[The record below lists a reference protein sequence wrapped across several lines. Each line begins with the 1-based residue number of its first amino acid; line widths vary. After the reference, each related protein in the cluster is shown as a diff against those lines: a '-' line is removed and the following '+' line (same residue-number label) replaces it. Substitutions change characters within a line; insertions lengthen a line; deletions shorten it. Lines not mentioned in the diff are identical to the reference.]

1 MTIDFGLAAM
11 PVLFLAGAVG
21 GAASAIAGGASFFTF
36 PALILA
42 GLPPL
47 VANATN
53 FVGLVPANL
62 AALPAYRH
70 ELRAIGRGLVAPFA
84 AGGLGGIA
92 GALLLIGLGA
102 DVFTGAVPWLIG
114 FATLLFAL
122 APRLRLLIVRRTG
135 GRQGHGLAG
144 LASLFLLSVYGG
156 YFGAG
161 LGQIM
166 LAALILM
173 GEGDFHRA
181 NALKNAVI
189 GFVSVIACTIYV
201 AGGSVHWPYALVVMA
216 GATLGGYAGGA
227 LARKVPVLLLR
238 RVVIGVGVVLTAAA
252 FLKAL

>member
-1 MTIDFGLAAM
+1 MTIEFGLAM
-11 PVLFLAGAVG
+11 VPLLFLAGTVG

-36 PALILA
+36 PALVLA

-70 ELRAIGRGLVAPFA
+70 ELRGIGRGLIAPFA
-84 AGGLGGIA
+84 AGGLGGVL
-92 GALLLIGLGA
+92 GALLLVGLGA
-102 DVFTGAVPWLIG
+102 GVFAAAVPWLFG
-114 FATLLFAL
+114 FATLLFAA
-122 APRLRLLIVRRTG
+122 APTLRLFIVRHAG
-135 GRQGHGLAG
+135 GRDGHGLAG
-144 LASLFLLSVYGG
+144 FASLFVLSVYGG

-166 LAALILM
+166 LAALVLM

-189 GFVSVIACTIYV
+189 GFVSVIACVIYV
-201 AGGSVHWPYALVVMA
+201 AGGSVYWPYAMVVMA

-227 LARKVPVLLLR
+227 IARKVPVAVLR
-238 RVVIGVGVVLTAAA
+238 RVVIGVGTLLTVAA
-252 FLKAL
+252 FLRAP

>member
-1 MTIDFGLAAM
+1 MEFGGAATLF
-11 PVLFLAGAVG
+11 LFLAGTVG

-70 ELRAIGRGLVAPFA
+70 ELRAIGRGLIAPFVVGG
-84 AGGLGGIA
+84 AGGIL
-92 GALLLIGLGA
+92 GALLLVVLGA
-102 DVFTGAVPWLIG
+102 EIFNSAVPWLIG
-114 FATLLFAL
+114 FATLLFAV
-122 APRLRLLIVRRTG
+122 APKVRLVVARRAGDRT
-135 GRQGHGLAG
+135 RYGLSG

-173 GEGDFHRA
+173 GEDEFHRA

-189 GFVSVIACTIYV
+189 GFISLIACGVYI
-201 AGGSVHWPYALVVMA
+201 AGDSVHWPYAFAVMA
-216 GATLGGYAGGA
+216 GAALGGYAGGA
-227 LARKVPVLLLR
+227 AARKVPVRVLR
-238 RVVIGVGVVLTAAA
+238 GGVIGFGMILTVTA
-252 FLKAL
+252 FLRAA